1 MKRNKGKMEN
11 PETDFLEEVI
21 DTIADQKEEIREEAR
36 LEKEKVPKKSLK
48 QQRQERK
55 ALKRIRRKA
64 KKLKIPRTVQ
74 DTIPYNWVYPDSGI
88 IETSEGV
95 FSKSFLLHD
104 INYDSAREAEQDG
117 MFRRYGSLLN
127 SLPSNSLMQITI
139 HHQQRNMTEFKAV
152 AMMPPEN
159 DFLDPLR
166 NEQNRLR
173 LNEIRRSNDELVQ
186 YKYMT
191 ISTSAANYKSI
202 LPTFSRME
210 AEAIKNVS
218 QIGGAVAEPLSTA
231 KRLEVLHDIYNPNAV
246 GLFGNVM
253 EKDPKT
259 DRMVYG
265 KDKFSF
271 DILAQM
277 GLTSKDVIGPDSF
290 YFDKNYGK
298 VGDSFFR
305 VLYIKQFPTKSDD
318 QFLKQLSDVEC
329 KMVTTITYQPIR
341 MDITQKMIST
351 ALSNANRNMIEREKV
366 AAKSGYSADLVT
378 PEARD
383 RSDEWKAVRDAISH
397 NGQKLFFVTVVIVH
411 FADTLEQL
419 DQDTSA
425 IQAVGRTRLTD
436 IRPLTYQQP
445 EGLNACLPLGL
456 NPLEIKRTMI
466 TDCAAIFIPFS
477 NQELYDPVGG
487 ISYGI
492 NAISHNLILINR
504 RNSTNGNAVIIG
516 SSGTGKSVSAKIEM
530 LLNYLSSHD
539 HIRVIDPDGEYARLA
554 ELLGGVIIHV
564 SPGSSTH
571 INPFDIDME
580 HYDDEPI
587 TEKSSYICS
596 LCETMLDSPMGIN
609 ASQKS
614 IVDRCVKTIYQP
626 YIASRDPVTGVYD
639 ETKLPTLKLFYEEL
653 RKQDGY
659 DAMQLAEAVEIYAVG
674 TQSMFA
680 HHTNIE
686 YNARFVVYDIKD
698 VGQAMKHLA
707 ELVVLSNI
715 WNDITRGRKEGR
727 NVWFYIDEAHLLFQ
741 NQTSAEFLRDLYKRA
756 RKYGGLPTVITQN
769 ATDLVNNPV
778 ASAMIK
784 NSEFVQILSQS
795 QEDRECLG
803 QLLNIPPNQL
813 DYITNAPQGHG
824 LIYDGSHIVPFI
836 NEIPKDTLL
845 YKAVTTKLSE
855 VTELNNQA
863 KKEE

>member
-1 MKRNKGKMEN
+1 MHNKKEIEN
-11 PETDFLEEVI
+11 PETDFLEEVV
-21 DTIADQKEEIREEAR
+21 DTIVEQKEAIREEAR
-36 LEKEKVPKKSLK
+36 REKEQVPKKTPK
-48 QQRQERK
+48 EIRQERK
-55 ALKRIRRKA
+55 ALKKLRRKS

-74 DTIPYNWVYPDSGI
+74 DTIPYNWVYPDTGI
-88 IETSEGV
+88 IETTDGV

-104 INYDSAREAEQDG
+104 INYDSARDNEQDG
-117 MFRRYGSLLN
+117 MFKKFGSLLN
-127 SLPSNSLMQITI
+127 SLPSNSLMQIMV
-139 HHQQRNMTEFKAV
+139 HHQQRNMTEFQSV
-152 AMMPPEN
+152 AMMPMEG
-159 DFLDPLR
+159 DELDSLR
-166 NEQNRLR
+166 KEQNDLR
-173 LNEIRRSNDELVQ
+173 LKEIRRGSNELVQ

-191 ISTSAANYKSI
+191 IATGAPSYKAI

-210 AEAIKNVS
+210 AEVIKNVS
-218 QIGGAVAEPLSTA
+218 QIGGAVAEPLSSA
-231 KRLEVLHDIYNPNAV
+231 KRLEVLHDIYNPNSV
-246 GLFGNVM
+246 GLFGNNM
-253 EKDPKT
+253 ERDPRT
-259 DRMVYG
+259 RRMAYR

-277 GLTSKDVIGPDSF
+277 GLTTKDVIGPDSF
-290 YFDKNYGK
+290 FFDDKYGK
-298 VGDSFFR
+298 VGDYFFR
-305 VLYIKQFPTKSDD
+305 VLYISHFPAQSDD
-318 QFLKQLSDVEC
+318 QLLKQLSDVEC
-329 KMVTTITYQPIR
+329 KMVTTITFQPIR

-351 ALSNANRNMIEREKV
+351 ALSNANRNMIERQKT
-366 AAKSGYSADLVT
+366 AAKSGYNPDLVT

-383 RSDEWKAVRDAISH
+383 LSDEWTAVREAINH
-397 NGQKLFFVTVVIVH
+397 NGQKLFFVTAVIVH
-411 FADTLEQL
+411 FAETMEQL

-425 IQAVGRTRLTD
+425 IQAVGRTRLTE
-436 IRPLTYQQP
+436 IKTLTGQQP
-445 EGLNACLPLGL
+445 AGLSACLPLGL
-456 NPLEIKRTMI
+456 NSLDIKRTMI
-466 TDCAAIFIPFS
+466 TDCASIFIPFS

-530 LLNYLSSHD
+530 LLVYLSSHD
-539 HIRVIDPDGEYARLA
+539 HIRIIDPDGEYARLA

-564 SPGSSTH
+564 SPGSSSH

-596 LCETMLDSPMGIN
+596 LCETMLDSPVGIN

-614 IVDRCVKTIYQP
+614 IIDRCVKAIYQP
-626 YIASRDPVTGVYD
+626 YIASKDPDTGKYD

-653 RKQDGY
+653 RKQNGY
-659 DAMQLAEAVEIYAVG
+659 DAMQLAEAVEFYAVG

-680 HHTNIE
+680 YHTNIE

-698 VGQAMKHLA
+698 VGDAMKHLA
-707 ELVVLSNI
+707 ELVVISNI
-715 WNDITRGRKEGR
+715 WNDITQGRKEGR

-741 NQTSAEFLRDLYKRA
+741 NRTSAEFLRDLYKRA
-756 RKYGGLPTVITQN
+756 RKYGGLPTAITQN
-769 ATDLVNNPV
+769 ATDLVHNPI

-813 DYITNAPQGHG
+813 DFITNAPPGHG

-855 VTELNNQA
+855 VTEL
-863 KKEE
+863 KKEAQQEE